1 VLLHDCIIG
10 YEQSFEFG
18 YCNAS
23 TSLWFEGMI
32 NLNINKTEL
41 AVMCELKVILKGKT
55 IMEDVVRITADKGSI
70 KLQGVLGETKTI
82 HGRIVDINLT
92 KKEAIIGE

>member
-1 VLLHDCIIG
+1 
-10 YEQSFEFG
+10 
-18 YCNAS
+18 
-23 TSLWFEGMI
+23 MI

-70 KLQGVLGETKTI
+70 KLQGVLGETRTI
-82 HGRIVDINLT
+82 HGRIVDVNLT
-92 KKEAIIGE
+92 KQEAIIGE